1 MNVKKSS
8 LLMFNFS
15 SSLSFEPVVE
25 IGGEALSLVSHTR
38 ILGITISENLKWNEH
53 INIVTKKA
61 RSRVYLLIKMMSNGF
76 DHELILDVYTKEIRS
91 ILEYGCVVFHHGLS
105 SELERQLES
114 V

>member
-1 MNVKKSS
+1 M
-8 LLMFNFS
+8 
-15 SSLSFEPVVE
+15 E